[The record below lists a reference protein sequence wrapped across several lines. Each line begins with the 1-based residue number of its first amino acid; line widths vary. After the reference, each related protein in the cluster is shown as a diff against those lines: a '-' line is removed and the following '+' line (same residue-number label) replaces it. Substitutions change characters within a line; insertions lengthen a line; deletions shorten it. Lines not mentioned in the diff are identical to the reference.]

1 MKTICSPELDFN
13 LVNNKVFPSGIPV
26 PAGNRDASKS
36 RKSRK
41 PRKNSAFQSRL
52 YRKIAAAL
60 KKKDYFESSL
70 KQVIFASGL
79 ETALSGPQRPTS
91 ALPFT
96 PCPAPTPCKKPCGSG
111 NRCGHDPKNPQLL
124 DIPIPENRPKFIQEA
139 ARTLRSHVEKTGL
152 LPVLNF
158 HADGRK
164 VRSER
169 RDGIGMLLVALV
181 LRMDLATGRVG
192 FPTENGFFNYTM
204 DHLATW
210 AGLGERRAARIVAT
224 LKDAGYLAV
233 SQIRERLKDGSYR
246 SFSAIKIVSTTLFDA
261 LGLRGWLDKERAKA
275 RERLR
280 IKQKAYEKA
289 CAKIGVTMM
298 KQLTAKIAGMDQTS
312 HTRNADEKAP
322 DKAAKNWPTSIIDA
336 TTGTRSLDPMTKYL
350 AQLNP
355 EAKALLSKL
364 ALAILTQHP
373 DRWVLS
379 PPGLEGRAVS
389 SHRIQPSMRLVG
401 SLAKALRLDVRIVD
415 LHPTVSRYL
424 TQTCNNLV

>member
-1 MKTICSPELDFN
+1 MKILCPPELGVN
-13 LVNNKVFPSGIPV
+13 LVDNRIFPSGIPA
-26 PAGNRDASKS
+26 PAGNQDAPKS

-41 PRKNSAFQSRL
+41 SPKNSAFQSRL
-52 YRKIAAAL
+52 SKKIAAAL
-60 KKKDYFESSL
+60 KKQESFESSL
-70 KQVIFASGL
+70 KQAIFGARSK
-79 ETALSGPQRPTS
+79 TALGGPQRPTS
-91 ALPFT
+91 ALPSN
-96 PCPAPTPCKKPCGSG
+96 PYPAPTPRERHRGSG
-111 NRCGHDPKNPQLL
+111 NRCGHDPKNPKLL
-124 DIPIPENRPKFIQEA
+124 DIPIPKHRPKFIQEA
-139 ARTLRSHVEKTGL
+139 ARKLLSHVEKLGL

-181 LRMDLATGRVG
+181 LHMDLATKRVG

-233 SQIRERLKDGSYR
+233 SQIRERLTDGSYR

-289 CAKIGVTMM
+289 CAKRGATMM
-298 KQLTAKIAGMDQTS
+298 KQLTAKIAGMAPTS
-312 HTRNADEKAP
+312 HARNVDEKTQE
-322 DKAAKNWPTSIIDA
+322 KAAKNWPTPVQTITA
-336 TTGTRSLDPMTKYL
+336 TTGTRSLDPVSNYL
-350 AQLNP
+350 DQLNP
-355 EAKALLSKL
+355 EAKALISKL
-364 ALAILTQHP
+364 ALAILMEHP
-373 DRWVLS
+373 DWSRDRIYAEAKKLLPGVYRS
-379 PPGLEGRAVS
+379 P
-389 SHRIQPSMRLVG
+389 Q
-401 SLAKALRLDVRIVD
+401 SL
-415 LHPTVSRYL
+415 PT
-424 TQTCNNLV
+424 

>member
-1 MKTICSPELDFN
+1 MKIVCSPKLGFN
-13 LVNNKVFPSGIPV
+13 LVDNSFFPPGISA
-26 PAGNRDASKS
+26 PAGNQGASKS

-41 PRKNSAFQSRL
+41 PRKNDAFQSRL

-60 KKKDYFESSL
+60 KKQDYFESSL
-70 KQVIFASGL
+70 TQAIFGSGS
-79 ETALSGPQRPTS
+79 ETAPGGPQSPTS
-91 ALPFT
+91 ALPST
-96 PCPAPTPCKKPCGSG
+96 PYPTPSTAPTPCEKPCGSG
-111 NRCGHDPKNPQLL
+111 NRCGHDPKNPKLI
-124 DIPIPENRPKFIQEA
+124 DIPIPENRPQFIQEA
-139 ARTLRSHVEKTGL
+139 ARKLLSHVEKLGL

-192 FPTENGFFNYTM
+192 FPTEHGFFNYTM

-224 LKDAGYLAV
+224 LKDAGYLTV

-246 SFSAIKIVSTTLFDA
+246 SFSAIKIVSNTLFDA

-289 CAKIGVTMM
+289 CAKRGATMM
-298 KQLTAKIAGMDQTS
+298 KQLTAQIAGMAPTS
-312 HTRNADEKAP
+312 PARNADKKAREKAAQ
-322 DKAAKNWPTSIIDA
+322 KRQTSVQTITA
-336 TTGTRSLDPMTKYL
+336 TTGTRSLDPVSKYL
-350 AQLNP
+350 DQLNP

-364 ALAILTQHP
+364 ALAILTEHP
-373 DRWVLS
+373 EWSRDNIYAEAKKLLPGVYRS
-379 PPGLEGRAVS
+379 P
-389 SHRIQPSMRLVG
+389 Q
-401 SLAKALRLDVRIVD
+401 SL
-415 LHPTVSRYL
+415 PT
-424 TQTCNNLV
+424 

>member
-1 MKTICSPELDFN
+1 MLRFLPAKAMIVAKKNLHFPELGFN
-13 LVNNKVFPSGIPV
+13 LVINRDFTPGIPA

-41 PRKNSAFQSRL
+41 SRKNDVFQSRL
-52 YRKIAAAL
+52 SKKIAASL
-60 KKKDYFESSL
+60 KKQDYFESSL
-70 KQVIFASGL
+70 KQAIFGSRS
-79 ETALSGPQRPTS
+79 ETVLGSPQRPTS
-91 ALPFT
+91 AFPSTT
-96 PCPAPTPCKKPCGSG
+96 PCPDPTPCERPLGRG
-111 NRCGHDPKNPQLL
+111 NRCGHDPKNPKLL

-139 ARTLRSHVEKTGL
+139 ARKLLSHVEKLGL

-169 RDGIGMLLVALV
+169 RDGIGMLLIALV

-192 FPTENGFFNYTM
+192 FPTENGFFNYTL

-261 LGLRGWLDKERAKA
+261 LGLRGWLEKERAKA

-280 IKQKAYEKA
+280 KKQKAYEKA
-289 CAKIGVTMM
+289 CAKRGATMM
-298 KQLTAKIAGMDQTS
+298 NRLTAQIAGMAPTNP
-312 HTRNADEKAP
+312 TRHAEEKARE
-322 DKAAKNWPTSIIDA
+322 KAAKNWPTPVQTITA
-336 TTGTRSLDPMTKYL
+336 TAGTRSLDPVSKYL
-350 AQLNP
+350 DQLNP

-364 ALAILTQHP
+364 ALDILTQHP
-373 DRWVLS
+373 DWSRDKIYAEAKKLLPGIYRS
-379 PPGLEGRAVS
+379 PKSV
-389 SHRIQPSMRLVG
+389 
-401 SLAKALRLDVRIVD
+401 
-415 LHPTVSRYL
+415 PT
-424 TQTCNNLV
+424 

>member
-1 MKTICSPELDFN
+1 MKIICPPELGVN
-13 LVNNKVFPSGIPV
+13 LVDNRVFPSGIPV
-26 PAGNRDASKS
+26 PAENRDASKS

-41 PRKNSAFQSRL
+41 SRKNEVFQSRI
-52 YRKIAAAL
+52 YKKIASSP

-70 KQVIFASGL
+70 TQAILGSRSK
-79 ETALSGPQRPTS
+79 TAPGGSQRPTS
-91 ALPFT
+91 TLPSTPYPTPPPALT
-96 PCPAPTPCKKPCGSG
+96 PCEKPCGSG
-111 NRCGHDPKNPQLL
+111 NRCGHDPKNPKLL
-124 DIPIPENRPKFIQEA
+124 DIPIPENRPQFIQEA
-139 ARTLRSHVEKTGL
+139 ARKLLSHVEKLGL

-192 FPTENGFFNYTM
+192 FPTEHGFFNYTM

-280 IKQKAYEKA
+280 KKQKAYEKA
-289 CAKIGVTMM
+289 CAKRGATMM
-298 KQLTAKIAGMDQTS
+298 KRLTAKIAGMAPTS
-312 HTRNADEKAP
+312 PARNADEKTQE
-322 DKAAKNWPTSIIDA
+322 KAAKKRQTSVQTITA
-336 TTGTRSLDPMTKYL
+336 TTGTRRSLDPVSKYL
-350 AQLNP
+350 DQLNP
-355 EAKALLSKL
+355 EAKALISKL
-364 ALAILTQHP
+364 ALDILTEHP
-373 DRWVLS
+373 DWSRDNIYAEAKKLLPGVYRS
-379 PPGLEGRAVS
+379 P
-389 SHRIQPSMRLVG
+389 Q
-401 SLAKALRLDVRIVD
+401 SLPI
-415 LHPTVSRYL
+415 
-424 TQTCNNLV
+424 

>member
-1 MKTICSPELDFN
+1 MKIVCSPKLGFN
-13 LVNNKVFPSGIPV
+13 LVDNSFFPPGIPA
-26 PAGNRDASKS
+26 PADNRDASKS

-41 PRKNSAFQSRL
+41 SRKNGAFQSRL
-52 YRKIAAAL
+52 SKKIASPL
-60 KKKDYFESSL
+60 KKQDSFESSL
-70 KQVIFASGL
+70 KQAIFGSGSETASG
-79 ETALSGPQRPTS
+79 GPQRPTG

-96 PCPAPTPCKKPCGSG
+96 PYSTHSLAPTPCEKTCGSG
-111 NRCGHDPKNPQLL
+111 NRCGHDPKNPKIL
-124 DIPIPENRPKFIQEA
+124 DIPIPENRPKFTQEA
-139 ARTLRSHVEKTGL
+139 ARKLQSHVEKLGL

-192 FPTENGFFNYTM
+192 FPTEHGFFNYTL

-210 AGLGERRAARIVAT
+210 AGLGERRAARIVAA

-289 CAKIGVTMM
+289 YAKRGATMM
-298 KQLTAKIAGMDQTS
+298 KRLTAKIAGMAPTS
-312 HTRNADEKAP
+312 HTRNADEKARE
-322 DKAAKNWPTSIIDA
+322 KAAKKQQTPVQTITA
-336 TTGTRSLDPMTKYL
+336 TTGTRNLDPVSKYL

-355 EAKALLSKL
+355 EAKALISKL
-364 ALAILTQHP
+364 ALAILTEHP
-373 DRWVLS
+373 DWSRDRIYAEAKKLLPGVYRS
-379 PPGLEGRAVS
+379 P
-389 SHRIQPSMRLVG
+389 Q
-401 SLAKALRLDVRIVD
+401 SL
-415 LHPTVSRYL
+415 PT
-424 TQTCNNLV
+424 

>member
-1 MKTICSPELDFN
+1 MKIVCSPKLGFN
-13 LVNNKVFPSGIPV
+13 LVDNRFFTVGIPA
-26 PAGNRDASKS
+26 PAGSLDASKS

-41 PRKNSAFQSRL
+41 SRKNSAFQSRL
-52 YRKIAAAL
+52 SKKIAASL
-60 KKKDYFESSL
+60 KKQDYFESSL
-70 KQVIFASGL
+70 KQAIFGSGS
-79 ETALSGPQRPTS
+79 ETALGGPQRPAS
-91 ALPFT
+91 ALPST
-96 PCPAPTPCKKPCGSG
+96 PSPAPTPCEKPRRSG
-111 NRCGHDPKNPQLL
+111 NRCGHDPKNPKLL
-124 DIPIPENRPKFIQEA
+124 DIPIPKRHPKLIQEA
-139 ARTLRSHVEKTGL
+139 ARKLLSHVEKPGL

-246 SFSAIKIVSTTLFDA
+246 SFSAIKIVSTTLFNA
-261 LGLRGWLDKERAKA
+261 LGLRGWLDKERTKA

-289 CAKIGVTMM
+289 CAKREATMM
-298 KQLTAKIAGMDQTS
+298 KRLTAKIAGMAQTS
-312 HTRNADEKAP
+312 HTRHADEKVRE
-322 DKAAKNWPTSIIDA
+322 KASKNWPTPVIDV
-336 TTGTRSLDPMTKYL
+336 TTGTRSLDPVSKYL

-364 ALAILTQHP
+364 ALDILTEHP
-373 DRWVLS
+373 DWNRDKIYAEAKRLLPGVYRS
-379 PPGLEGRAVS
+379 P
-389 SHRIQPSMRLVG
+389 Q
-401 SLAKALRLDVRIVD
+401 SL
-415 LHPTVSRYL
+415 PT
-424 TQTCNNLV
+424 

>member
-1 MKTICSPELDFN
+1 MKIVCSPELDCN
-13 LVNNKVFPSGIPV
+13 LVDDRVFPSGIPA
-26 PAGNRDASKS
+26 PADNRDASKS

-41 PRKNSAFQSRL
+41 SWKNDAFQFRL
-52 YRKIAAAL
+52 SKKIAAAL
-60 KKKDYFESSL
+60 KKQDYFESSL
-70 KQVIFASGL
+70 KQAIFGSRL
-79 ETALSGPQRPTS
+79 ETASGGSQRPTS
-91 ALPFT
+91 TLPST
-96 PCPAPTPCKKPCGSG
+96 SYSTLSLAPTPCEKHCGSG
-111 NRCGHDPKNPQLL
+111 NRCGHDPKNPKLL
-124 DIPIPENRPKFIQEA
+124 DIPIPENRPKFTQEA
-139 ARTLRSHVEKTGL
+139 VRKLLSHVEKLGL

-192 FPTENGFFNYTM
+192 FPTEHGFFNYTM

-210 AGLGERRAARIVAT
+210 AGLGERRVARIVAT
-224 LKDAGYLAV
+224 LKDVGYLTV

-289 CAKIGVTMM
+289 CAKRGATMM
-298 KQLTAKIAGMDQTS
+298 KRLTAKIAGMAPTS
-312 HTRNADEKAP
+312 HAHNADEKAQE
-322 DKAAKNWPTSIIDA
+322 KEAKNWPTPVQTIIA
-336 TTGTRSLDPMTKYL
+336 TTGTRSLDPVSKYL

-355 EAKALLSKL
+355 EAKALISKL
-364 ALAILTQHP
+364 ALAILTEHP
-373 DRWVLS
+373 DWSRDKIYEEAKKLLPGVYRS
-379 PPGLEGRAVS
+379 P
-389 SHRIQPSMRLVG
+389 Q
-401 SLAKALRLDVRIVD
+401 SL
-415 LHPTVSRYL
+415 PT
-424 TQTCNNLV
+424 